1 MATGKSRFQG
11 VISESE
17 SGRRSFTTLRWS
29 SVQLVPSGLA
39 QSRLS
44 DPAPAL
50 WRL

>member
-11 VISESE
+11 VISES
-17 SGRRSFTTLRWS
+17 SRRSFTTLRWS